1 MEEIQIYNL
10 ASQNYIANGLFQ
22 IVVIIGVF
30 IAFRTA
36 RFASQNSIFAK
47 VMASLFAVMIGF
59 FNLTVRS
66 LRFQIDQQ
74 TAIMLADA
82 KAAGATLTAQ
92 ASAFVER
99 AGASAGD
106 VLPAQQNLFADP
118 GTDVFTLIFLII
130 ALGACWIPNTNF
142 SEK

>member
-1 MEEIQIYNL
+1 
-10 ASQNYIANGLFQ
+10 
-22 IVVIIGVF
+22 
-30 IAFRTA
+30 
-36 RFASQNSIFAK
+36 
-47 VMASLFAVMIGF
+47 MASLFAVMIGF
-59 FNLTVRS
+59 FNLTVGS